1 MLARIASA
9 AVVITTR
16 AGTCR
21 RTSLNAALRP
31 IPTLIPIISQDE
43 IESSDDEPA
52 TSNPKTIR
60 TTACNAKGCA
70 VGSCD
75 LITGQLFR
83 RFVTLSRNIKKEK
96 TRNIRGEKARFRLQR
111 TAAMMVP
118 TAMMQTIAAVHTIEK
133 IVGRFLS

>member
-21 RTSLNAALRP
+21 STSLNAALRP
-31 IPTLIPIISQDE
+31 IPPLIPIISQDE

-60 TTACNAKGCA
+60 TGHHQDR
-70 VGSCD
+70 SCE
-75 LITGQLFR
+75 IQPEQSVFH
-83 RFVTLSRNIKKEK
+83 
-96 TRNIRGEKARFRLQR
+96 TRNQTANQPQRHCGEEAHKQRDTDHNHRL
-111 TAAMMVP
+111 
-118 TAMMQTIAAVHTIEK
+118 
-133 IVGRFLS
+133 